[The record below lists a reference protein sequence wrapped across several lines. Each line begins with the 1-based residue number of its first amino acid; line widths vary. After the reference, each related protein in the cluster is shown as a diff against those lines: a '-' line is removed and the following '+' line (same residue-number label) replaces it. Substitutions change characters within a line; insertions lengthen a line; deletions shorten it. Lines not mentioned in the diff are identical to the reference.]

1 MKRKRSRSSH
11 SLEHFIKVLI
21 GLSIPIIVINIAVSF
36 VSIITTREQNVIH
49 ISNTIAL
56 YQEETV
62 RKIVAVEHFVRWTAI
77 HEPLI
82 ETLETSEDFGDRLEA
97 ITTFRTRVS
106 DNQYGTGK
114 EFEYFLYLEEQNLFL
129 NCSALNLSY
138 SDYLLCKKELLE
150 KIESKETLKNSNDW
164 KILKIRENYYF
175 YYIITYNNRT
185 FISFISAKDILA
197 PLEAINLGT
206 NGYMLMKDMNHTIL
220 AATGTKDESKFGSS
234 LFLSRLNIGNKASTL
249 PFTLHI
255 FIDNWFYERIIVM
268 QIIVV
273 IMAFIVALT
282 LFVFVYYTQKKVI
295 RPIQNFSLNLAKIN
309 DNANLLDLQDSNIIE
324 LEQANQQ
331 FKNLMRE
338 ITKLKINLYEQELE
352 KKRIQIGF
360 LQQQIKPHFYLNCL
374 TTIYSMAQTK
384 NYKEIESMAL
394 FTSKYLRYLFQTN
407 KDFIKLEYELN
418 HVNAYLNIQALRY
431 GSAFS
436 YQCREDTDAN
446 EGVIPPL
453 ILMTFIE
460 NTIKHCMSLTI
471 TLKITLTTKK
481 LQKYGRDYLHIV
493 LKDSGP
499 GFTDEVLTV
508 LNNSQSLVSE
518 DGTRIGITNAI
529 ERLTFLYGNEY
540 NLSFSNND
548 DMGAC
553 IDLLVPFNSEVN
565 N

>member
-21 GLSIPIIVINIAVSF
+21 SLSIPIIVINIAVSF
-36 VSIITTREQNVIH
+36 VSIITTREQNMIH

-62 RKIVAVEHFVRWTAI
+62 RKIAAVEHFVRWTVI

-82 ETLETSEDFGDRLEA
+82 DTLETNEDFGDRLEA

-114 EFEYFLYLEEQNLFL
+114 EFEYFLYLEEQDLFL

-150 KIESKETLKNSNDW
+150 KIKSKETLKNSNDW
-164 KILKIRENYYF
+164 KILKIRDNYYF

-185 FISFISAKDILA
+185 FISFISAKDILT
-197 PLEAINLGT
+197 PLEDINLGT

-220 AATGTKDESKFGSS
+220 SSTGTKGDSSLGNS
-234 LFLSRLNIGNKASTL
+234 LFLSRLNIDNKASTL

-255 FIDNWFYERIIVM
+255 FIDNWFYERIILM

-295 RPIQNFSLNLAKIN
+295 QPIQSFSLNLAKIN
-309 DNANLLDLQDSNIIE
+309 DNTNLLDLQDSNIIE

-407 KDFIKLEYELN
+407 KDFVKLEYELS
-418 HVNAYLNIQALRY
+418 HVNAYLNIQTLRY

-436 YQCREDTDAN
+436 YTYIEDTAAN
-446 EGVIPPL
+446 EGLIPPL

-460 NTIKHCMSLTI
+460 NTIKHCVSLTI
-471 TLKITLTTKK
+471 TLNITLTTQK
-481 LQKYGRDYLHIV
+481 LQRNGKDYLHIA
-493 LKDSGP
+493 LKDTGP
-499 GFTDEVLTV
+499 GFTNEVLTV
-508 LNNSQSLVSE
+508 LNNHQSLVSE

-540 NLSFSNND
+540 KLLFSNNA

-553 IDLLVPFNSEVN
+553 IELVLPFSNEDK
-565 N
+565 